1 MIKLVF
7 YFSHYNTLGHS
18 TRVFSLVKG
27 LKEYFGKNIKILV
40 LQSGKKQNILPF
52 GRYAKVDIMPYAIDK
67 KGLFIEQKESIYNK
81 FIENSKV
88 KVMLK
93 ERLRFMKK
101 KIKTFQPNL
110 FISEYFPFGQEFWTF
125 ELPYL
130 LEYLKNEI
138 GCKIV
143 ASSGYLNYSNF
154 TYENIKKYYDY
165 LLIHSPKVFCQGYL
179 KYLHKKAVIELDNV
193 FDDFSDKISFT
204 GFIFNDNQRKA
215 VISQK
220 NKLLKNK
227 YEKLILVSRGGGI
240 VNKKIILTALLTAKR
255 NKNLFFLVST
265 GPATTV
271 NEFRQ
276 YKKIAKK
283 IKNAKLKKVINPRE
297 FDFYLKACDLSV
309 NMSGYN
315 TIARL
320 LYYRKK
326 TIIVPYYTSEQ
337 RWRADLAKNYIPSE
351 IILRKELNP
360 TNLEEAIA
368 NLLKGSKKTLKVKQ
382 SWFKGMPNTI
392 DKIKW
397 IVQQ

>member
-1 MIKLVF
+1 
-7 YFSHYNTLGHS
+7 
-18 TRVFSLVKG
+18 
-27 LKEYFGKNIKILV
+27 
-40 LQSGKKQNILPF
+40 
-52 GRYAKVDIMPYAIDK
+52 MPYAIDK

-81 FIENSKV
+81 FIENNKV
-88 KVMLK
+88 KIMLK
-93 ERLRFMKK
+93 ERLKFMKK

-130 LEYLKNEI
+130 LEYIKNEFN
-138 GCKIV
+138 CKIIG
-143 ASSGYLNYSNF
+143 SSGYLNYSND
-154 TYENIKKYYDY
+154 TYENIEKYYDY
-165 LLIHSPKVFCQGYL
+165 LLIHSPKVFCQDYS
-179 KYLHKKAVIELDNV
+179 KYLHKKAVTELDNIL
-193 FDDFSDKISFT
+193 DDFSDKISFT
-204 GFIFNDNQRKA
+204 GFIFNDNKKKV

-227 YEKLILVSRGGGI
+227 YKKLILVSRGGGI
-240 VNKKIILTALLTAKR
+240 VNKKIILAALLTAKR

-297 FDFYLKACDLSV
+297 FDFYLKACDLSI

-315 TIARL
+315 TTVRL

-337 RWRADLAKNYIPSE
+337 RWRADLTKNYILSE
-351 IILRKELNP
+351 IVFRKNLNPVKLEKVINNLLRKHKNH
-360 TNLEEAIA
+360 
-368 NLLKGSKKTLKVKQ
+368 SKINQ
-382 SWFKGMPNTI
+382 SWFKGMSNTI